1 MAFQI
6 DTRADART
14 QNTPHHNAVKF
25 EAARAENTR
34 AEVAEMHKK
43 EAETQEQTRKQI
55 KELEP
60 VLRELEQTSSFLHR
74 RLKYS
79 INSDLNRAIIKVV
92 DADTDKVIKELPPEE
107 LQRISMRIREAVGL
121 LIDEEI

>member
-14 QNTPHHNAVKF
+14 QNIPHHTAAKAEAVKH
-25 EAARAENTR
+25 EAARAEI
-34 AEVAEMHKK
+34 AEVHKK
-43 EAETQEQTRKQI
+43 EAERQEQARKQI

-79 INSDLNRAIIKVV
+79 INSDLNRVIIKVV